1 MPFLWG
7 LSADSD
13 GVGQAPFARAWENI
27 EKNRQ
32 NAPIFADKAYGKM
45 NSKILIID
53 DDPVMR
59 TFVAQTLKKHGSD
72 VIEAE
77 GGEEGLELARQQRP
91 GMVICDVR
99 MDGLNG
105 FQTLERIRSLP
116 ETVAAPFI
124 LMTAQAEPAS
134 MREGMGLG
142 ADDFL
147 EKPFSAG
154 DLLAAVRAQQKKSE
168 VRKRQAEARLKEL
181 RTSISMALP
190 HELFTPLNAVIGYGE
205 LLVAMAGDLPPA
217 QTKSMAGEIVE
228 AGERLHRILKNY
240 IAYAQ
245 FEMVGMDPDKT
256 AALRKGRCESATIIV
271 RDAVSTQASRADR
284 LADLKLT
291 LEEASL
297 AMSGEHLSKVCEEL
311 AGNCFKFSNGGSGVN
326 VSGKVID
333 RVYQLDFQDHGR
345 GMKPEQID
353 AIGAYSQFDRDKH
366 EQQGIGLGLA
376 ISRRIAEV
384 HGGSLKIASNCNGT
398 LVVVTIPLA

>member
-1 MPFLWG
+1 
-7 LSADSD
+7 
-13 GVGQAPFARAWENI
+13 
-27 EKNRQ
+27 
-32 NAPIFADKAYGKM
+32 M

-91 GMVICDVR
+91 ALVICDIQ
-99 MDGLNG
+99 MGGLNG

-147 EKPFSAG
+147 EKPFSAT

-168 VRKRQAEARLKEL
+168 VRKKQAEARLKEL
-181 RTSISMALP
+181 RTSLSMALP

-205 LLVAMAGDLPPA
+205 LLVAMADDLPPA

-240 IAYAQ
+240 LAFAQ
-245 FEMVGMDPDKT
+245 FEMLGMDPDKT
-256 AALRKGRCESATIIV
+256 AALRKGRCESVRVTIH
-271 RDAVSTQASRADR
+271 DAVTTQASQANRAS
-284 LADLKLT
+284 DLELG
-291 LEEASL
+291 LEDAVV
-297 AMSGEHLSKVCEEL
+297 AMSAEHVAKVCEEL
-311 AGNCFKFSNGGSGVN
+311 AGNCFKFSTGGMGVK
-326 VSGKVID
+326 VSGKVAN
-333 RVYQLDFQDHGR
+333 RFYELVFRDHGR
-345 GMKPEQID
+345 GMTVEQID

-366 EQQGIGLGLA
+366 EQQGLGLGLA
-376 ISRRIAEV
+376 ISRRIAEL
-384 HGGSLKIASNCNGT
+384 HGGSLKIISNREGT
-398 LVVVTIPLA
+398 TVMVAIPVVV